1 MFRKRLLLWQRKA
14 LLHLELQHSSSHD
27 LLVAN
32 LVILYRLSVQLY
44 GLDMDAF
51 GCLVFG
57 SNDKVIPVFQMQSGF
72 GEQRRADDV
81 FCRTRIE
88 GIETK
93 T

>member
-27 LLVAN
+27 LLVGN
-32 LVILYRLSVQLY
+32 LVVLNRLPVQLY
-44 GLDMDAF
+44 ALNMDAF
-51 GCLVFG
+51 RRLVLGC
-57 SNDKVIPVFQMQSGF
+57 DDEVIPVFKMQSSF

-81 FCRTRIE
+81 FCRTRME

-93 T
+93 A

>member
-44 GLDMDAF
+44 ALDMDALRR
-51 GCLVFG
+51 LVLG
-57 SNDKVIPVFQMQSGF
+57 SNDKVISIFKMQSGF
-72 GEQRRADDV
+72 LEQWRANDI
-81 FCRTRIE
+81 FCRTRMERIE
-88 GIETK
+88 AK